1 MDNGNVLVTGGFSGR
16 AGRRGHDLDRGSGS
30 RLQVPIGP
38 DEKRH
43 DLATGKVW
51 LSSVFFGRA
60 GCGGRI
66 WIGVRCGSRVSP
78 LTAAG

>member
-1 MDNGNVLVTGGFSGR
+1 MDKGNVLVTGGFSGR

-60 GCGGRI
+60 GCAGHDSERGN
-66 WIGVRCGSRVSP
+66 GCRVSS
-78 LTAAG
+78 LTGPG